1 MKKKNIMKAGFA
13 ALAVP
18 AMLLTTACG
27 DKVETIDV
35 NRYTEL
41 LHESAQEWLS
51 AQRDYKT
58 YNDTTT
64 EMKASVICKSK
75 EEVTYKE
82 SAEGEFVTKEFDG
95 SITVDAKQRIMINRD
110 ETENGAVAVQ
120 VVQEITTVTKG
131 KQANSETDLL
141 EDYERTD
148 VSNVTHT
155 LVKVGDEYKYFRLRT
170 TSNKVTGE
178 EEKEEHK
185 TVCTFASVDEFKDA
199 VQDVINE
206 HNNEALSTFYNNTPD
221 MYLTLNPEF
230 YEGEDTFGFK
240 NGNNSGN
247 SFGGEGSYDT
257 NYIYTNVEGVCCEFK
272 GNKPSSSSSTSKFDF
287 LDYSADANMS
297 VTIAHVAETISA
309 PANASEYEEGSVA
322 QLSDLIANIFEIMG

>member
-155 LVKVGDEYKYFRLRT
+155 LVKVGEDYKYFKLRT
-170 TSNKVTGE
+170 SSIKETGE
-178 EEKEEHK
+178 EEVKQEQKLVH
-185 TVCTFASVDEFKDA
+185 TFANADEFKDA
-199 VQDVINE
+199 VQSVINE
-206 HNNEALSTFYNNTPD
+206 HNNEAVSSFYNNTPD
-221 MYLTLNPEF
+221 TYLTLKPEF
-230 YEGEDTFGFK
+230 YEGEDAFGFK
-240 NGNNSGN
+240 NGTYSAIE
-247 SFGGEGSYDT
+247 SEGYGYEIDVE
-257 NYIYTNVEGVCCEFK
+257 YTNVETSCEFK
-272 GNKPSSSSSTSKFDF
+272 GNKPSSTSSKVKMNT
-287 LDYSADANMS
+287 LDNTTDINMS
-297 VTIAHVAETISA
+297 ATIAHVAETISA
-309 PANASEYEEGSVA
+309 PANASEYEDDYLST
-322 QLSDLIANIFEIMG
+322 SDLIANIYEFMG